1 LVVYDPED
9 SSDANLAAM
18 TAAAEATQTGEVTQ
32 AIRDTQSE
40 VGPVTSGDWIGL
52 VRGDGIVAIGGS
64 VTSASRRLLDHL
76 VTADRE
82 IVTVITGADAK
93 RATTEELISWLGE
106 AHPHVEIEVHGGG
119 QALYPYLFGVE

>member
-1 LVVYDPED
+1 MASRYF
-9 SSDANLAAM
+9 S
-18 TAAAEATQTGEVTQ
+18 
-32 AIRDTQSE
+32 I
-40 VGPVTSGDWIGL
+40 TSGDWIGL

-76 VTADRE
+76 VTSDRE

-93 RATTEELISWLGE
+93 RSTTEELISWLGE
-106 AHPHVEIEVHGGG
+106 AHAHGEIEVHGGG